1 MNYAPVSYRTKLKN
15 LSLKHPWINPRR
27 VKPMPG
33 HVDLITRLLALC
45 EMAMGTLSPEFSV
58 FQVRYLQN
66 RMKITAIPAPGSACD
81 SLALRK
87 SISLTLHEANIVCP
101 HCGDYQ
107 TIGQSLADVYICC
120 SASGDLVLWQTIPDI
135 MAMSPKERETLF
147 DIVLTEEAT
156 RDVESAAS
164 GGKNGRVVHSVT
176 DLAGVAFRP
185 YL

>member
-1 MNYAPVSYRTKLKN
+1 MNYAPVSFRTKLKN

-66 RMKITAIPAPGSACD
+66 RMKLTAIPAPGSACD
-81 SLALRK
+81 SLALRHAI
-87 SISLTLHEANIVCP
+87 SITVNEANIVCP

-107 TIGQSLADVYICC
+107 TFGQSLKDVYVCC
-120 SASGDLVLWQTIPDI
+120 PSSGDLVLWQTIPDI
-135 MAMSPKERETLF
+135 MVMQPKDRDELF
-147 DIVLTEEAT
+147 EMVIAEEASQRSIGT
-156 RDVESAAS
+156 PAT
-164 GGKNGRVVHSVT
+164 K
-176 DLAGVAFRP
+176 
-185 YL
+185 

>member
-1 MNYAPVSYRTKLKN
+1 MNYAPISYRTKLKN

-33 HVDLITRLLALC
+33 HVDLIVRLLALC
-45 EMAMGTLSPEFSV
+45 ESAMDSLSPEFSV

-66 RMKITAIPAPGSACD
+66 RMKISAIPAPGSACD
-81 SLALRK
+81 STALRHA
-87 SISLTLHEANIVCP
+87 ISLTMNEANIVCP

-107 TIGQSLADVYICC
+107 TIGQSLTDIYVCC
-120 SASGDLVLWQTIPDI
+120 PASGDLVLWQTIPDI
-135 MAMSPKERETLF
+135 MAMSSKERETLF
-147 DIVLTEEAT
+147 DMVLTEEAT

-164 GGKNGRVVHSVT
+164 GGKNGRVVHSVA
-176 DLAGVAFRP
+176 DLTGVAFRP